1 MFIIKEVRPVKTALI
16 IAEFNP
22 YHNGHKYIAEKAR
35 ELTGADYVA
44 ALMSGNFVQRG
55 GPAIVDRFTRARM
68 ALNSGIDL
76 VISYPTRYATCSAE
90 EYAGHAMR
98 IAHELGCFD
107 VVFFGSECGDIDKL
121 TECAKFLAEEP
132 FEYQTLLRRYLK
144 QGCSFPQA
152 RARALP
158 RYKELLSTPNNILGI
173 EYIKAIL
180 RGKYDLL
187 PMTCARV
194 GTDHASMDFSGE
206 YASATAIRERI
217 FKESAAVTRNPSTNS
232 LELSKIYPES
242 SQSGSDQLSQIPSGI
257 SEIASSMPAASYKLL
272 VDAHQKHTLLLE
284 DDLSFLLTSALWE
297 AGSAR
302 ELTKYLSV
310 TDTFA
315 NAAWS
320 LKTTCLS
327 FSEFAM
333 MLKNRSLTY
342 THVSRA
348 LLHIAL
354 RIEKDADVS
363 DVAHILG
370 MRKEAGPLISRMTE
384 TSQIPVIKRPARE
397 LAGLSDAQKYLFDEE
412 LRISNLYNILVGMKS
427 GQEIQN
433 DMSRRLIT
441 L

>member
-1 MFIIKEVRPVKTALI
+1 MPKTLVNIVTDDNPIPAYLFIKEKYEAGDRLMFI
-16 IAEFNP
+16 
-22 YHNGHKYIAEKAR
+22 
-35 ELTGADYVA
+35 
-44 ALMSGNFVQRG
+44 
-55 GPAIVDRFTRARM
+55 
-68 ALNSGIDL
+68 
-76 VISYPTRYATCSAE
+76 SA
-90 EYAGHAMR
+90 
-98 IAHELGCFD
+98 
-107 VVFFGSECGDIDKL
+107 K
-121 TECAKFLAEEP
+121 
-132 FEYQTLLRRYLK
+132 
-144 QGCSFPQA
+144 
-152 RARALP
+152 
-158 RYKELLSTPNNILGI
+158 ST
-173 EYIKAIL
+173 
-180 RGKYDLL
+180 
-187 PMTCARV
+187 
-194 GTDHASMDFSGE
+194 
-206 YASATAIRERI
+206 
-217 FKESAAVTRNPSTNS
+217 
-232 LELSKIYPES
+232 
-242 SQSGSDQLSQIPSGI
+242 
-257 SEIASSMPAASYKLL
+257 
-272 VDAHQKHTLLLE
+272 E

-302 ELTKYLSV
+302 ELAKYLSV

-320 LKTTCLS
+320 LKTPCLS
-327 FSEFAM
+327 FSEFAI

>member
-1 MFIIKEVRPVKTALI
+1 MKTALI

-76 VISYPTRYATCSAE
+76 VIAYPTRYATCSAE

-98 IAHELGCFD
+98 IAHEFGCFD

-121 TECAKFLAEEP
+121 TECAKILAEEP

-158 RYKELLSTPNNILGI
+158 QYKELLSTPNNILGI

-180 RGKYDLL
+180 RGKYDLT

-194 GTDHASMDFSGE
+194 GTDHASKDFSGE
-206 YASATAIRERI
+206 YASATAIRE
-217 FKESAAVTRNPSTNS
+217 KLSA
-232 LELSKIYPES
+232 
-242 SQSGSDQLSQIPSGI
+242 SDI
-257 SEIASSMPAASYKLL
+257 SEISSCMPAPSYELL
-272 VDAHQKHTLLLE
+272 VDAHQKSTLLLE

-302 ELTKYLSV
+302 ELAKYLSV

-342 THVSRA
+342 THVSRS

>member
-1 MFIIKEVRPVKTALI
+1 MKTALI

-76 VISYPTRYATCSAE
+76 VIAYPTRYATCSAE
-90 EYAGHAMR
+90 EYAGHAMQ

-158 RYKELLSTPNNILGI
+158 QYKELLSTPNNILGI

-180 RGKYDLL
+180 RGKYDLT

-194 GTDHASMDFSGE
+194 GTDHASKDFSGE
-206 YASATAIRERI
+206 YASATAIRE
-217 FKESAAVTRNPSTNS
+217 KLSA
-232 LELSKIYPES
+232 
-242 SQSGSDQLSQIPSGI
+242 SDI
-257 SEIASSMPAASYKLL
+257 SEISSCMPATSYKLL
-272 VDAHQKHTLLLE
+272 VDAHQKNTLLLE

-302 ELTKYLSV
+302 ELAKYLSV

-397 LAGLSDAQKYLFDEE
+397 LAGLSYAQKYLFDEE

>member
-1 MFIIKEVRPVKTALI
+1 MKTALI

-35 ELTGADYVA
+35 ELTGVDYVA

-55 GPAIVDRFTRARM
+55 GPAIVDRFARARM

-76 VISYPTRYATCSAE
+76 VIAYPTRYATCSAE

-121 TECAKFLAEEP
+121 TECAKILAEEP

-158 RYKELLSTPNNILGI
+158 QYKELLSTPNNILGI

-180 RGKYDLL
+180 RGKYDLT

-194 GTDHASMDFSGE
+194 GTDHASKDFSGE
-206 YASATAIRERI
+206 YASATAIRE
-217 FKESAAVTRNPSTNS
+217 K
-232 LELSKIYPES
+232 LSS
-242 SQSGSDQLSQIPSGI
+242 SDI
-257 SEIASSMPAASYKLL
+257 SEISSCMPATSFDLL
-272 VDAHQKHTLLLE
+272 KDAYQKHTLLLE
-284 DDLSFLLTSALWE
+284 DDLSFLLISALWE

-370 MRKEAGPLISRMTE
+370 MRKVAGPLISRMTE

-397 LAGLSDAQKYLFDEE
+397 LAGLSYAQKYLFDEE

>member
-1 MFIIKEVRPVKTALI
+1 MKTALI

-55 GPAIVDRFTRARM
+55 GLAIVDRFTRARM

-76 VISYPTRYATCSAE
+76 VIAYPTRYATCSAE

-121 TECAKFLAEEP
+121 TECAKILAEEP

-158 RYKELLSTPNNILGI
+158 QYKELLSTPNNILGI

-180 RGKYDLL
+180 RGKYDLT

-194 GTDHASMDFSGE
+194 GTDHASKDFSGE
-206 YASATAIRERI
+206 YASATAIRE
-217 FKESAAVTRNPSTNS
+217 KLSNKSSETSESLVNGAAEFSD
-232 LELSKIYPES
+232 LSS
-242 SQSGSDQLSQIPSGI
+242 F
-257 SEIASSMPAASYKLL
+257 MPATSYKLL
-272 VDAHQKHTLLLE
+272 VDAHQKNTLLLE

-354 RIEKDADVS
+354 RIEKDAYVS

-370 MRKEAGPLISRMTE
+370 MRKEAGSLISRMTE

>member
-1 MFIIKEVRPVKTALI
+1 MKTALI

-35 ELTGADYVA
+35 ELTGADYVV

-76 VISYPTRYATCSAE
+76 VIAYPTRYATCSAE
-90 EYAGHAMR
+90 EYAGHAMQ

-121 TECAKFLAEEP
+121 TECAKILAEEP

-158 RYKELLSTPNNILGI
+158 QYKELLSTPNNILGI

-180 RGKYDLL
+180 RGKYDLT

-194 GTDHASMDFSGE
+194 GTDHASKDFSGE
-206 YASATAIRERI
+206 YASATAIRE
-217 FKESAAVTRNPSTNS
+217 KLSA
-232 LELSKIYPES
+232 
-242 SQSGSDQLSQIPSGI
+242 SDI
-257 SEIASSMPAASYKLL
+257 SEISSCMPATSYKLL
-272 VDAHQKHTLLLE
+272 VDAHQKNTLLLE

-302 ELTKYLSV
+302 ELAKYLSV

-397 LAGLSDAQKYLFDEE
+397 LAGLSYAQKYLFDEE

>member
-1 MFIIKEVRPVKTALI
+1 
-16 IAEFNP
+16 
-22 YHNGHKYIAEKAR
+22 
-35 ELTGADYVA
+35 
-44 ALMSGNFVQRG
+44 
-55 GPAIVDRFTRARM
+55 
-68 ALNSGIDL
+68 
-76 VISYPTRYATCSAE
+76 
-90 EYAGHAMR
+90 
-98 IAHELGCFD
+98 
-107 VVFFGSECGDIDKL
+107 
-121 TECAKFLAEEP
+121 
-132 FEYQTLLRRYLK
+132 
-144 QGCSFPQA
+144 
-152 RARALP
+152 
-158 RYKELLSTPNNILGI
+158 
-173 EYIKAIL
+173 
-180 RGKYDLL
+180 
-187 PMTCARV
+187 
-194 GTDHASMDFSGE
+194 
-206 YASATAIRERI
+206 
-217 FKESAAVTRNPSTNS
+217 
-232 LELSKIYPES
+232 
-242 SQSGSDQLSQIPSGI
+242 
-257 SEIASSMPAASYKLL
+257 MPAASYKLL

-302 ELTKYLSV
+302 ELAKYLSV

-397 LAGLSDAQKYLFDEE
+397 LAGLSDAQKYLFNEE

-427 GQEIQN
+427 GQEMQN
-433 DMSRRLIT
+433 DMSRRLIP